1 MGRLGIVKKQ
11 VPAITLEEL
20 KERFPAKKNTINE
33 ETVKL
38 INDAMNDP
46 QFSGEE
52 FINTMLDYQNVLA
65 TSSASF
71 KEYVNAIKFC
81 AYLESTDFNIT
92 EAYKLARASDEFV
105 RERMFA
111 PTDSNEYRELTH
123 RASTHHKS
131 PLVRKILTQSD
142 MPLHLMF
149 QGARYRAVA
158 VLAREMT
165 DAEYSKDRIAAA
177 DKLLTHVKPPEN
189 QKIELDIGMTSEAK
203 SVTASLMDQ
212 LAVMATQQRRLLEA
226 GADIRSVQKLGI
238 QAEIIDT
245 EVNDG

>member
-20 KERFPAKKNTINE
+20 KERFPAKKNTITE

-105 RERMFA
+105 KERMFA
-111 PTDSNEYRELTH
+111 PTDSNEYRELTS

-158 VLAREMT
+158 
-165 DAEYSKDRIAAA
+165 
-177 DKLLTHVKPPEN
+177 
-189 QKIELDIGMTSEAK
+189 
-203 SVTASLMDQ
+203 
-212 LAVMATQQRRLLEA
+212 
-226 GADIRSVQKLGI
+226 
-238 QAEIIDT
+238 
-245 EVNDG
+245 

>member
-20 KERFPAKKNTINE
+20 KERFPAKKNTITE

-105 RERMFA
+105 KERMFA
-111 PTDSNEYRELTH
+111 PTDSNEYRELTS

-189 QKIELDIGMTSEAK
+189 QKIELDIGITSEAK
-203 SVTASLMDQ
+203 SMHEMLNMQ
-212 LAVMATQQRRLLEA
+212 LSALATNQKRMLDA
-226 GADIRSVQKLGI
+226 GYDLIDVQKLGI
-238 QAEIIDT
+238 SLAEPIEEAVI
-245 EVNDG
+245 E

>member
-11 VPAITLEEL
+11 VPEITLEEL

-52 FINTMLDYQNVLA
+52 FINTMMDYQNVLA

-81 AYLESTDFNIT
+81 AYLESTEFHIT
-92 EAYKLARASDEFV
+92 EAYKLARANDEFV

-111 PTDSNEYRELTH
+111 PTDSNEYKELTST
-123 RASTHHKS
+123 ASRYHKT
-131 PLVRKILTQSD
+131 PLVRNILTQSD

-212 LAVMATQQRRLLEA
+212 LAVMAVQQRKLLEA

-238 QAEIIDT
+238 QAEILDV

>member
-1 MGRLGIVKKQ
+1 
-11 VPAITLEEL
+11 
-20 KERFPAKKNTINE
+20 
-33 ETVKL
+33 
-38 INDAMNDP
+38 
-46 QFSGEE
+46 
-52 FINTMLDYQNVLA
+52 
-65 TSSASF
+65 
-71 KEYVNAIKFC
+71 
-81 AYLESTDFNIT
+81 
-92 EAYKLARASDEFV
+92 
-105 RERMFA
+105 MFA
-111 PTDSNEYRELTH
+111 PTDSNEYKELTS

-212 LAVMATQQRRLLEA
+212 LAVMAVQQRKLLEA

-238 QAEIIDT
+238 QAEILDV

>member
-1 MGRLGIVKKQ
+1 MGRLGIVKKA
-11 VPAITLEEL
+11 VPVITVEEL
-20 KERFPAKKNTINE
+20 KEKFPAKKNTINE

-52 FINTMLDYQNVLA
+52 FLNTMLDYQNVLA

-71 KEYVNAIKFC
+71 REYINAIKFC

-92 EAYKLARASDEFV
+92 EAYKLARATDEFV
-105 RERMFA
+105 KERMFA
-111 PTDSNEYRELTH
+111 PTDSSEYKELTST
-123 RASTHHKS
+123 ASRHHKS
-131 PLVRKILTQSD
+131 PLVRNILMQSD
-142 MPLHLMF
+142 MPLYLMF

-238 QAEIIDT
+238 QAEILDV